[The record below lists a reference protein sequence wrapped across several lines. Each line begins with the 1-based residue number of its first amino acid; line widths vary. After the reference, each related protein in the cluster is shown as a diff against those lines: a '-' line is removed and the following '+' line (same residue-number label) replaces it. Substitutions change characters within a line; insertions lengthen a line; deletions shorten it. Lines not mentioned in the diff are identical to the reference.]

1 MPVNA
6 DAEPPDSGDQAP
18 STVYYPVPMKRR
30 WFVRGDL
37 DGFFGLFVDNL
48 LQLMLIN
55 VLCRYVCNLPAD
67 LVTQRIL
74 PGAAISILCGNLFYG
89 WQAYRLMRQ
98 TGRDDVTALP
108 YGINTPSL
116 IAYVLLIMAPIYQQT
131 GDPTLAWQAGLVA
144 CFLSGVIEA
153 GGCVVAD
160 WLRRNT
166 PRAALLSALAGIAIT
181 FIAMGFIFQM
191 FAMPRVALIP
201 MFIILV
207 AYAAHVRF
215 PLGLPGG
222 LVAVAAGV
230 LTAWGLRWCG
240 IGVFEPVQDVTGIG
254 FYPPVPVPGE
264 LFELLTSRDGWAYMS
279 VIFPMGLF
287 NLIGSL
293 QNLESADAA
302 GDRYPTRSSLAV
314 NGIGSMLGACL
325 GSPFPTTIYI
335 GHPGWKAMGARAG
348 YSIVNGVVIAA
359 LCLVGGVTVVLRFV
373 PIEATLAILLWI
385 GIIISAQAFQAVPKR
400 HALAVAFGL
409 IPSLAA
415 WALYLVEQTAQ
426 AAGVSLMDLV
436 EKLERSG
443 LYLTGVFA
451 LNQGF
456 LISAMTL
463 SAVMAHITDRRLF
476 QAGCWTLATA
486 ALSFAGVIHAY
497 ELTPFGLR
505 NVYGINAAPPFS
517 IAYFVGAII
526 LFALHRRHAGSD
538 EPVEGDALS
547 AHPME
552 TRSDEARRDADA

>member
-1 MPVNA
+1 
-6 DAEPPDSGDQAP
+6 
-18 STVYYPVPMKRR
+18 MKRR

-37 DGFFGLFVDNL
+37 DGFFGLFIDNL

-89 WQAYRLMRQ
+89 WQAFRLMRQ

-116 IAYVLLIMAPIYQQT
+116 IAYVLLIMAPIYHQT
-131 GDPTLAWQAGLVA
+131 QNATLAWQAGLVA
-144 CFLSGVIEA
+144 CFLSGIIEA
-153 GGCVVAD
+153 GGAAVAD

-222 LVAVAAGV
+222 LIAVAAGV

-240 IGVFEPVQDVTGIG
+240 VGVFEPLQDPTGIG
-254 FYPPVPVPGE
+254 FYPPRPVPGD
-264 LFELLTSRDGWAYMS
+264 LLELLTRRDGWAYMS

-293 QNLESADAA
+293 QNLESAEAA
-302 GDRYPTRSSLAV
+302 GDRYPTRSSLLM
-314 NGIGSMLGACL
+314 NGFGSMLGAL
-325 GSPFPTTIYI
+325 FGSPFPTTIYI
-335 GHPGWKAMGARAG
+335 GHPAWKAMGARAG
-348 YSIVNGVVIAA
+348 YSIVNGIVIAI
-359 LCLVGGVTVVLRFV
+359 LCLIGGVTIVLRFI
-373 PIEATLAILLWI
+373 PIESTLAILLWI
-385 GIIISAQAFQAVPKR
+385 GIIITAQAFQAVPKR

-415 WALYLVEQTAQ
+415 WAFYLVEQTAH
-426 AAGVSLMDLV
+426 AAGVSLMDV
-436 EKLERSG
+436 VGKLEQNG

-456 LISAMTL
+456 LISAMML
-463 SAVMAHITDRRLF
+463 SAILAHIIDRRLF

-486 ALSFAGVIHAY
+486 GLSFFGLIHAY
-497 ELTPFGLR
+497 ELTPLGLR
-505 NVYGINAAPPFS
+505 NVFGLNAAPPFS
-517 IAYFVGAII
+517 VAYFLGAII
-526 LFALHRRHAGSD
+526 LLVLHRWQHGGVLNPDS
-538 EPVEGDALS
+538 GILS
-547 AHPME
+547 ADPME
-552 TRSDEARRDADA
+552 TPSEATVNESPELQ